1 MRQRQLSEYRKRVF
15 RRKVSYSNAVVATPS
30 VSFTYDANYNRLLT
44 MTDGIGTTSY
54 GYLAVTNTQLGAG
67 QLASV
72 NGPLA
77 NDTITYS
84 YDALGRVKSR
94 AIDGVA
100 QAVTYDALGRVTVVT
115 NACYRFFSERTFG
128 EIDIAWILAG

>member
-1 MRQRQLSEYRKRVF
+1 LSRVTDNNVQQ
-15 RRKVSYSNAVVATPS
+15 VSYSNAVVATPT
-30 VSFTYDANYNRLLT
+30 VSFTYDTNYNRLLT

-67 QLASV
+67 MLASV
-72 NGPLA
+72 DGPLA
-77 NDTITYS
+77 NDTITYT

-115 NACYRFFSERTFG
+115 NAMGTFSNAEGSWKREGRHFFTT
-128 EIDIAWILAG
+128 ALWQ